1 MLHHLLER
9 WRARKAARHAA
20 ALDTLKARYHAFR
33 ILLENNGRALE
44 CLSGFDGAS
53 GTARREQVEELVSL
67 TGELVD
73 GLDLLSDGAHPGLFA
88 TYGRI
93 AGRVEQLAADSDPAR
108 EGEILCL
115 SLDGLPPEQAGL
127 AGTKAATLARLRG
140 YGLPVPPG
148 FVVTASAVAR
158 LLAAPGLEAQL
169 RRLLDVADAAPGSLA
184 VTTARIREAILAA
197 PLPAEVEQAVRRAWA
212 DLAAGLP
219 PEHGP
224 LLLAARS
231 SGTAEDRAEHSF
243 AGQYATVLGIR
254 TPEGLLDALREVAA
268 STFGQRALAYRR
280 HMGLPHGEADM
291 AVLCQVMVPARTAGV
306 LFTRDPAR
314 APGSYQA
321 DDERML
327 VVAVPGLGTL
337 AVDGAAPADVYL
349 PARDPAAVRAGDV
362 ETRIARKTLRETL
375 EPDGTLV
382 RRPVPPEDAET
393 PTLSPPELAAL
404 VRLARM
410 VEGVEDGPQDIE
422 WAVHEATG
430 TMHLLQARPLR
441 MAGARPPSAAHQDGM
456 DGAPLLR
463 GACASPG
470 RAVGR
475 VHLAHRPREFAP
487 PNGNAAAGHNGTGDT
502 GRGGGT
508 GRDGG
513 TGGAGDTGSDAAPH
527 NDAPAVLVLPHSIP
541 DAATHLDSYAA
552 ILVEAG
558 NPADHLSCVARER
571 SIPMLVGV
579 TGAMNLAEGAGVL
592 VDAGRGAVLEVPDA
606 LWDGVLAATR
616 REATRRRTPHD
627 RETPGEREL
636 RSLIVPLNLTDAYG
650 PTFNERE
657 CRSLHDIIRYVHEKA
672 VLAMFQAGDDVLE
685 AAGGMLRR
693 VELGVPFHVLAI
705 DVGGGFRNGTPD
717 GGVRRR
723 AGNRPARPAMA
734 EDVVSVPFAALCE
747 GLTTPGLAWGPPDG
761 GVPAGLLSRAL
772 LDGRGERPVGEFNYV
787 LASRDYCNLNARVEY
802 HFAML
807 DALCTDNPRENH
819 IRFRF
824 KGGGT
829 GGARRA
835 RRITFM
841 REVLSG
847 AGFFTAAADDLL
859 TASLAGEP
867 AGVMRQRLVLLGR
880 LLGYTRLLDAAMTD
894 DDAPALFARAF
905 LSGRYDTKDARVL
918 RDELDGDVSADGPGK
933 VTDTAARQRE
943 GMAESKAGQP

>member
-1 MLHHLLER
+1 MLHHLMDR
-9 WRARKAARHAA
+9 WRTRRAARQAA
-20 ALDTLKARYHAFR
+20 ALDTLKARYHTFR

-44 CLSGFDGAS
+44 CLAGFDGTS
-53 GTARREQVEELVSL
+53 GTARRELVEELVSL

-73 GLDLLSDGAHPGLFA
+73 GLDLLSDGAHPGLFGA
-88 TYGRI
+88 YGRI
-93 AGRVEQLAADSDPAR
+93 AGRVEQLGADTDPAR
-108 EGEILCL
+108 ERDILCL
-115 SLDGLPPEQAGL
+115 SLDGLSPEQAGL

-148 FVVTASAVAR
+148 FVVTATAVAR

-169 RRLLDVADAAPGSLA
+169 RRLLDVAEADPGSLA

-197 PLPAEVEQAVRRAWA
+197 PMPAEVEHAVRRAWA
-212 DLAAGLP
+212 DLAADLP
-219 PEHGP
+219 PGHGS

-243 AGQYATVLGIR
+243 AGQYVTVLGIS

-268 STFGQRALAYRR
+268 SAFGQRALAYRR
-280 HMGLPHGEADM
+280 HMGLPRGEADM
-291 AVLCQVMVPARTAGV
+291 AVLCQAMVPARAAGV

-314 APGSYQA
+314 APGSYQS

-362 ETRIARKTLRETL
+362 EARITRKTLREVL
-375 EPDGTLV
+375 APDGSLV
-382 RRPVPPEDAET
+382 RRPVPPEDAEA
-393 PTLSPPELAAL
+393 PTLSPPELATL

-430 TMHLLQARPLR
+430 TVHLVQARPLR

-470 RAVGR
+470 VAVGR
-475 VHLAHRPREFAP
+475 VHLAHRPREFTP
-487 PNGNAAAGHNGTGDT
+487 PNDHAAARHH
-502 GRGGGT
+502 
-508 GRDGG
+508 G
-513 TGGAGDTGSDAAPH
+513 TGGAGGGDHTGSDAAPY

-541 DAATHLDSYAA
+541 DAATHLDGYAA

-571 SIPMLVGV
+571 AIPMLVGV
-579 TGAMNLAEGAGVL
+579 AGAMALAEGAGVL
-592 VDAGRGAVLEVPDA
+592 VDAGRGAVLDVPDA
-606 LWDGVLAATR
+606 LWDGMLAAAR
-616 REATRRRTPHD
+616 REAARRRAPQD

-657 CRSLHDIIRYVHEKA
+657 CRSLHDIVRYVHEKT
-672 VLAMFQAGDDVLE
+672 VLAMFRAGDEVME
-685 AAGGMLRR
+685 TAGTLLRR

-705 DVGGGFRNGTPD
+705 DVGGGFHDGTP
-717 GGVRRR
+717 GGGARGR
-723 AGNRPARPAMA
+723 AMHGPVLPAVPQ
-734 EDVVSVPFAALCE
+734 DVASVPFAALCE
-747 GLTTPGLAWGPPDG
+747 GLTTPGLAWGPPEG

-772 LDGRGERPVGEFNYV
+772 LDGRGERPVGEFNYALV
-787 LASRDYCNLNARVEY
+787 SRDYCNLNARVEY

-829 GGARRA
+829 GGTRRV
-835 RRITFM
+835 RRIAFM
-841 REVLSG
+841 REVLAG
-847 AGFFTAAADDLL
+847 AGFFTAAVDDLL
-859 TASLAGEP
+859 TATLAGEP
-867 AGVMRQRLVLLGR
+867 AGVVRQRLILLGR

-905 LSGRYDTKDARVL
+905 LSGRYDTKDARTL
-918 RDELDGDVSADGPGK
+918 RDSSMKDAGDDAAAD
-933 VTDTAARQRE
+933 
-943 GMAESKAGQP
+943 SGQAWR

>member
-9 WRARKAARHAA
+9 WRARGAARQAA

-44 CLSGFDGAS
+44 CLAGFDGTS
-53 GTARREQVEELVSL
+53 GATRRELVEELVSL

-73 GLDLLSDGAHPGLFA
+73 GLDLLSDGAHPGLFGA
-88 TYGRI
+88 YGRI
-93 AGRVEQLAADSDPAR
+93 AGRVEQLGADTDPTR
-108 EGEILCL
+108 ERDTLCL

-148 FVVTASAVAR
+148 FVVTATAVAR
-158 LLAAPGLEAQL
+158 LLTAPGLDAQL
-169 RRLLDVADAAPGSLA
+169 RRLLDVAEADPGSLA

-197 PLPAEVEQAVRRAWA
+197 PMPPEVEHAVRRAWA
-212 DLAAGLP
+212 ELAAGLP

-254 TPEGLLDALREVAA
+254 TPDALLDALREVAA
-268 STFGQRALAYRR
+268 SAFGQRALAYRR
-280 HMGLPHGEADM
+280 HMGLPRGEADM
-291 AVLCQVMVPARTAGV
+291 AVLCQAMVPARTAGV

-314 APGSYQA
+314 SPGSYQA
-321 DDERML
+321 EDERML

-362 ETRIARKTLRETL
+362 ETRIARKTLREAL

-382 RRPVPPEDAET
+382 RLPVPPEDAET
-393 PTLSPPELAAL
+393 PTLSPPELATL

-430 TMHLLQARPLR
+430 AVLLLQARPLR

-456 DGAPLLR
+456 DGTPLLP
-463 GACASPG
+463 GTCASPG

-475 VHLAHRPREFAP
+475 IHLAHRPREFAP
-487 PNGNAAAGHNGTGDT
+487 PNGNAAARHE
-502 GRGGGT
+502 
-508 GRDGG
+508 G
-513 TGGAGDTGSDAAPH
+513 TGGAGGGNHTGDDAVPH

-541 DAATHLDSYAA
+541 DAATHLDGYAA

-579 TGAMNLAEGAGVL
+579 SGAMNLSEGAGVL
-592 VDAGRGAVLEVPDA
+592 VDARRGAVLEVPDA

-616 REATRRRTPHD
+616 REAARRRIPHD
-627 RETPGEREL
+627 RETPGEQEL
-636 RSLIVPLNLTDAYG
+636 RALIVPLNLTDAYG

-657 CRSLHDIIRYVHEKA
+657 CRSLHDIVRYVHEKA
-672 VLAMFQAGDDVLE
+672 VLAMFRAGDDVME
-685 AAGGMLRR
+685 TAGTLLRR

-705 DVGGGFRNGTPD
+705 DMGGGFRNGTPD
-717 GGVRRR
+717 GAMRRR
-723 AGNRPARPAMA
+723 VGNRTARPAMA
-734 EDVVSVPFAALCE
+734 EDVASAPFAALCE

-772 LDGRGERPVGEFNYV
+772 LDGRGERPVGEFNYALV
-787 LASRDYCNLNARVEY
+787 SRDYCNLNARVEY

-835 RRITFM
+835 RRIAFM
-841 REVLSG
+841 REVLTE

-859 TASLAGEP
+859 TATLAGEP
-867 AGVMRQRLVLLGR
+867 AVVVRQRLVLLGR
-880 LLGYTRLLDAAMTD
+880 LLGYTRLLDAAMAD
-894 DDAPALFARAF
+894 DDAPSLFARAF

-918 RDELDGDVSADGPGK
+918 RDG
-933 VTDTAARQRE
+933 
-943 GMAESKAGQP
+943 

>member
-9 WRARKAARHAA
+9 WRARRAARRAA

-53 GTARREQVEELVSL
+53 GTARRELVEELVSL

-73 GLDLLSDGAHPGLFA
+73 GLDLLSDGAHPGLFDA
-88 TYGRI
+88 YGRI
-93 AGRVEQLAADSDPAR
+93 AGRVEQLCADTDPAR
-108 EGEILCL
+108 EKDILCL
-115 SLDGLPPEQAGL
+115 SLDGLPPELAGL

-148 FVVTASAVAR
+148 FVVTATAVAR
-158 LLAAPGLEAQL
+158 LLAAPGLETQL
-169 RRLLDVADAAPGSLA
+169 RRLLDVAETDPGSLA

-197 PLPAEVEQAVRRAWA
+197 PMPADVEQAVRRAWDGLAA
-212 DLAAGLP
+212 DLP
-219 PEHGP
+219 PGHGP

-243 AGQYATVLGIR
+243 AGQYATVLGIS
-254 TPEGLLDALREVAA
+254 TPDALLDALREVAA
-268 STFGQRALAYRR
+268 SAFGQRALAYRR
-280 HMGLPHGEADM
+280 HMGLPRGEADM
-291 AVLCQVMVPARTAGV
+291 AVLCQAMVPARTAGV

-314 APGSYQA
+314 APGSYLA

-375 EPDGTLV
+375 APDGRLL
-382 RRPVPPEDAET
+382 RRSVPPEDAEA
-393 PTLSPPELAAL
+393 PTLSPPELATL

-410 VEGVEDGPQDIE
+410 VEGVEGGPQDIE
-422 WAVHEATG
+422 WAVHEITG
-430 TMHLLQARPLR
+430 AVHLLQARPLR

-470 RAVGR
+470 KAVGR
-475 VHLAHRPREFAP
+475 VHLAHRPREFVP
-487 PNGNAAAGHNGTGDT
+487 PIGNAAK
-502 GRGGGT
+502 
-508 GRDGG
+508 
-513 TGGAGDTGSDAAPH
+513 GAGETEGTARDASDHAGALI
-527 NDAPAVLVLPHSIP
+527 VLVLPHSIP
-541 DAATHLDSYAA
+541 DAATHLDGYAA

-571 SIPMLVGV
+571 AIPMLVGV
-579 TGAMNLAEGAGVL
+579 AGAMALAEGAGIL

-606 LWDGVLAATR
+606 LWDGMLAATR
-616 REATRRRTPHD
+616 REAARRRVPHAEEAPD
-627 RETPGEREL
+627 EREL
-636 RSLIVPLNLTDAYG
+636 RALVVPLNLTDAYG

-657 CRSLHDIIRYVHEKA
+657 CRSLHDIVRYVHEKA
-672 VLAMFQAGDDVLE
+672 VLAMFRAGDDVME
-685 AAGGMLRR
+685 TAGTLLRR

-705 DVGGGFRNGTPD
+705 DVGGGFRDGTA
-717 GGVRRR
+717 GGARRR
-723 AGNRPARPAMA
+723 PANGPVLPAVPA
-734 EDVVSVPFAALCE
+734 DVASVPFAALCE
-747 GLTTPGLAWGPPDG
+747 GLTTPGLAWGPPEG

-772 LDGRGERPVGEFNYV
+772 LDGRGERPVGSFNYALV
-787 LASRDYCNLNARVEY
+787 SRDYCNLNARVEY

-829 GGARRA
+829 GGARRV
-835 RRITFM
+835 RRIAFM
-841 REVLSG
+841 REVLAG
-847 AGFFTAAADDLL
+847 AGFFTAAVDDLL
-859 TASLAGEP
+859 TATLAGEP
-867 AGVMRQRLVLLGR
+867 AVVVRQRLVLLGR

-894 DDAPALFARAF
+894 NDAPALFARAF
-905 LSGRYDTKDARVL
+905 LAGRYDIKDARVL
-918 RDELDGDVSADGPGK
+918 QDERGGDMLSPAATEK
-933 VTDTAARQRE
+933 DTAARQDR
-943 GMAESKAGQP
+943 GTAKGRNARP

>member
-1 MLHHLLER
+1 MLHNLLER
-9 WRARKAARHAA
+9 WRVRRAARQAA

-44 CLSGFDGAS
+44 CLAGFDGTS
-53 GTARREQVEELVSL
+53 GTARRELVEELVSL

-73 GLDLLSDGAHPGLFA
+73 GLDLLSDGAHPGLFGA
-88 TYGRI
+88 YGRI
-93 AGRVEQLAADSDPAR
+93 AGRVEQLGADTDPTPER
-108 EGEILCL
+108 DILCL

-148 FVVTASAVAR
+148 FVVTATAVAR
-158 LLAAPGLEAQL
+158 LLAAPGLDAQL
-169 RRLLDVADAAPGSLA
+169 RRLLDVAEADPGSLA

-197 PLPAEVEQAVRRAWA
+197 PMPAEVEHAVRRAWA

-243 AGQYATVLGIR
+243 AGQYATVLGIS
-254 TPEGLLDALREVAA
+254 TPQALLDALREVAA
-268 STFGQRALAYRR
+268 SAFGQRALAYRR
-280 HMGLPHGEADM
+280 HMGLPRGEADM
-291 AVLCQVMVPARTAGV
+291 AVLCQAMVPARTAGV

-375 EPDGTLV
+375 APDGTLV
-382 RRPVPPEDAET
+382 RLPVPAEDAET
-393 PTLSPPELAAL
+393 PALSPPELAAL

-410 VEGVEDGPQDIE
+410 VEGVEGGPQDIE
-422 WAVHEATG
+422 WAVHEITG
-430 TMHLLQARPLR
+430 AVHLLQARPLR
-441 MAGARPPSAAHQDGM
+441 MAGARPPSVAHQDGM

-470 RAVGR
+470 KAVGR

-487 PNGNAAAGHNGTGDT
+487 PNGNAAAGHEGI
-502 GRGGGT
+502 GGA
-508 GRDGG
+508 GRD
-513 TGGAGDTGSDAAPH
+513 GDTGSDAAPY

-541 DAATHLDSYAA
+541 DAATHLDGYAA

-579 TGAMNLAEGAGVL
+579 AGAMNLPEGAGVL

-616 REATRRRTPHD
+616 REAARRRTPQD

-636 RSLIVPLNLTDAYG
+636 RALIVPLNLTDAYG

-657 CRSLHDIIRYVHEKA
+657 CRSLHDIVRYVHEKA
-672 VLAMFQAGDDVLE
+672 VLAMFRAGDEVME
-685 AAGGMLRR
+685 TAGTLLRR

-705 DVGGGFRNGTPD
+705 DVGGGFRNGAAN
-717 GGVRRR
+717 GGARRTTR
-723 AGNRPARPAMA
+723 GTALPTIP
-734 EDVVSVPFAALCE
+734 EDVASAPFAALCE

-772 LDGRGERPVGEFNYV
+772 LDGRGERPVGEFNYALV
-787 LASRDYCNLNARVEY
+787 SRDYCNLNARVEY

-819 IRFRF
+819 IHFRF

-835 RRITFM
+835 RRIAFM
-841 REVLSG
+841 REVLTG
-847 AGFFTAAADDLL
+847 AGFFTAAVDDLL
-859 TASLAGEP
+859 TATLAGEP

-880 LLGYTRLLDAAMTD
+880 LLGYTRLLDAAMAD

-905 LSGRYDTKDARVL
+905 LSGRYDTKDARAL
-918 RDELDGDVSADGPGK
+918 RDGADRLTGNAAPAGPDK
-933 VTDTAARQRE
+933 DMATAVRHA
-943 GMAESKAGQP
+943 GGTAENKIG